1 MCKFHGLG
9 MVISPPPLLPPT
21 FGSWLFSLYRRF
33 DNILPAA
40 AAAAARRA
48 VPERTLHRVIMRRI
62 KSQPPQKHPVGVDNG
77 GVRVSGPGC
86 RSSFVSVLM
95 QIGDK
100 QTLCRSARLPLGITE
115 PSRAEPGGCWSI
127 MGQMTLRG
135 HFISDSCGPPETEPV
150 EGIEDG
156 PQPSINTSLLLCYS
170 LISHL
175 LQLPSDT

>member
-40 AAAAARRA
+40 AAARRA

-62 KSQPPQKHPVGVDNG
+62 KSQPPQKHPVGVVNG
-77 GVRVSGPGC
+77 GVRVSGSGC
-86 RSSFVSVLM
+86 RSTFVSVLM

-100 QTLCRSARLPLGITE
+100 LTLCRSARLPLGITE
-115 PSRAEPGGCWSI
+115 PSRAG
-127 MGQMTLRG
+127 
-135 HFISDSCGPPETEPV
+135 
-150 EGIEDG
+150 
-156 PQPSINTSLLLCYS
+156 LLLVDRGAN
-170 LISHL
+170 
-175 LQLPSDT
+175 DTPRSFYQRLMWTS